1 MEKDMV
7 TLNKNSGG
15 GYRYLGQTDIM
26 LSPLGFGCAAA
37 WAKAIMGRPM
47 ISDDEAKALF
57 EKAYEYGI
65 RYYDTGFN
73 YGFAEE
79 RIGKILRS
87 STHVKRENIIIS
99 TKFGEELSHGKWRMN
114 WSPEWMKKSVSISM
128 ERMGIDYLDMLMLH
142 GGSISVITPQ
152 LLSALRELKSSG
164 TIRAIGINTFSTD
177 VIKWVAKEKC
187 FDFVMLDYNILRQ
200 DREQLIKTLYES
212 GVGVIAGAP
221 LAESLYSNRIFKI
234 KKSKDLWYLA
244 RAFANFR
251 GQLIKGR
258 KFTFINDIEGMSGS
272 QIALKYVI
280 DNPYITSAVF
290 GTTTMTHL
298 EENVRAQDIKIPE
311 SILQR
316 IKTTR

>member
-1 MEKDMV
+1 
-7 TLNKNSGG
+7 
-15 GYRYLGQTDIM
+15 
-26 LSPLGFGCAAA
+26 
-37 WAKAIMGRPM
+37 
-47 ISDDEAKALF
+47 
-57 EKAYEYGI
+57 
-65 RYYDTGFN
+65 
-73 YGFAEE
+73 
-79 RIGKILRS
+79 
-87 STHVKRENIIIS
+87 
-99 TKFGEELSHGKWRMN
+99 
-114 WSPEWMKKSVSISM
+114 
-128 ERMGIDYLDMLMLH
+128 MLH